1 MITEVLL
8 LALTLL
14 LFVILFVILWLF
26 QHVIKMPDSENVL
39 FDDEGCNKQRKLLG
53 DDKTKDMKKQKDMIK
68 PFTKL
73 LIKHMLNTSS
83 MN

>member
-1 MITEVLL
+1 
-8 LALTLL
+8 
-14 LFVILFVILWLF
+14 
-26 QHVIKMPDSENVL
+26 MPDSENVL

-68 PFTKL
+68 LFTKL